1 MLIRVVVR
9 DGIATEIPLTPEEE
23 GSLRAEWAAQAAQ
36 TAVDELPTVEID
48 SIAYPDLVDL
58 VYALRER
65 VAKLENK

>member
-1 MLIRVVVR
+1 MLIKVIVH
-9 DGIATEIPLTPEEE
+9 DGIATEIPLSPEEE
-23 GSLRAEWAAQAAQ
+23 GSLRAEWATAAQAEV
-36 TAVDELPTVEID
+36 VDGIPTVEID